1 MASWLFVSVCLSWV
15 TIIHAGS
22 GCNEVIDDP
31 GPWVSQLEMQ
41 QTEEGFELMV
51 HLVGGD
57 VASSSMESVELMIS
71 IPEVKQKHFVLQK
84 AGTRKG
90 GIMKIRTEEK
100 LLPKGTE
107 SMEMKVTLAEYN
119 GNSHGPQNMRCS
131 VRPQE
136 RQHYSC
142 LSVEKAVSVGASTQ
156 TPAPMGGSE
165 HMASGHMHGGTGGM
179 GHMDGMNGGIGA
191 SGHMRGQM
199 PHQSP
204 EPQSATRQ
212 AKTAAMALHLG
223 DACIPSHNRCAGGSE
238 CKASA
243 KGFTCQERSL
253 RLETAAPDSL
263 ISSLRMAL
271 IGVLALFLCLCLL
284 GWFYRKH
291 TRDLRTF
298 DELPKVM
305 GKTNLDLPTLKPRKY
320 IEASDSDEEYR
331 TF

>member
-1 MASWLFVSVCLSWV
+1 M
-15 TIIHAGS
+15 
-22 GCNEVIDDP
+22 
-31 GPWVSQLEMQ
+31 
-41 QTEEGFELMV
+41 
-51 HLVGGD
+51 
-57 VASSSMESVELMIS
+57 
-71 IPEVKQKHFVLQK
+71 
-84 AGTRKG
+84 
-90 GIMKIRTEEK
+90 
-100 LLPKGTE
+100 LPKGTE

-212 AKTAAMALHLG
+212 AMTAAMALHLG

-238 CKASA
+238 CKA
-243 KGFTCQERSL
+243 GYL
-253 RLETAAPDSL
+253 RVDDN
-263 ISSLRMAL
+263 R
-271 IGVLALFLCLCLL
+271 
-284 GWFYRKH
+284 
-291 TRDLRTF
+291 
-298 DELPKVM
+298 
-305 GKTNLDLPTLKPRKY
+305 
-320 IEASDSDEEYR
+320 
-331 TF
+331 

>member
-1 MASWLFVSVCLSWV
+1 MVAIV
-15 TIIHAGS
+15 HAGS
-22 GCNEVIDDP
+22 GCNEAVDDP

-71 IPEVKQKHFVLQK
+71 LPKEAKQKHFVLQK

-90 GIMKIRTEEK
+90 GIMEIRTEER
-100 LLPKGTE
+100 LLPEGTE

-142 LSVEKAVSVGASTQ
+142 LSVEKAVAVGASTG
-156 TPAPMGGSE
+156 TPAPVHGPMEGSE
-165 HMASGHMHGGTGGM
+165 HMPSGHMHGGTGGM
-179 GHMDGMNGGIGA
+179 GGMGHT
-191 SGHMRGQM
+191 GHMRGQM
-199 PHQSP
+199 PHQSS

-212 AKTAAMALHLG
+212 AMTAVMALHLG
-223 DACIPSHNRCAGGSE
+223 DACIPGHSRCAGGSE
-238 CKASA
+238 CKASTM
-243 KGFTCQERSL
+243 GFTCQDSSPHLAAAAGSL
-253 RLETAAPDSL
+253 TQ
-263 ISSLRMAL
+263 SLRMAL
-271 IGVLALFLCLCLL
+271 IGALALFLCLCLL

-291 TRDLRTF
+291 TRDPRTF

>member
-1 MASWLFVSVCLSWV
+1 MASWLFVSVCSSLV
-15 TIIHAGS
+15 AIVHAGS

-90 GIMKIRTEEK
+90 GIMEIRTEEK

-156 TPAPMGGSE
+156 APAPMGGSE
-165 HMASGHMHGGTGGM
+165 HMASGHMHGTGGM
-179 GHMDGMNGGIGA
+179 GHMDGMNGGMGA

-212 AKTAAMALHLG
+212 AMTAAMALHLG
-223 DACIPSHNRCAGGSE
+223 DACIPSHN
-238 CKASA
+238 SA

-271 IGVLALFLCLCLL
+271 TGVLALFLCLCLL